1 MSDEKKQLDESI
13 RELRSQIDSLT
24 LEDDR
29 AGHLRSLVDD
39 VDRMSRTSGAA
50 EAPANLGERITTSIL
65 QFEVSH
71 PRIALAL
78 NEIGQ
83 KLSDIGI

>member
-1 MSDEKKQLDESI
+1 MSDEKQLDESI
-13 RELRSQIDSLT
+13 RDLQSQIDSLNP
-24 LEDDR
+24 EDDR
-29 AGHLRSLVDD
+29 AAHLRSLADD
-39 VDRMSRTSGAA
+39 VDRITRNSGAT

>member
-1 MSDEKKQLDESI
+1 MSDTKQLDESI
-13 RELRSQIDSLT
+13 RDLQSQIDSLHP
-24 LEDDR
+24 EDDR
-29 AGHLRSLVDD
+29 AVHLRSLADD
-39 VDRMSRTSGAA
+39 VDRMARNSAA
-50 EAPANLGERITTSIL
+50 GEAPANLGERITESIL

-78 NEIGQ
+78 NEVAQ